1 MTTQHT
7 TRLNNHNTL
16 TTVIEQYD
24 EGYSVLSFDEFSEDE
39 GGIWIDIYTDTIEE
53 AQEKAIKQH
62 EKLIKEY

>member
-1 MTTQHT
+1 MNTEHT

-24 EGYSVLSFDEFSEDE
+24 EGYSVLIFDEFSEDE
-39 GGIWIDIYTDTIEE
+39 GGIWIDIYTDTIDK

-62 EKLIKEY
+62 QKIIKEY

>member
-1 MTTQHT
+1 MNTEHT

-24 EGYSVLSFDEFSEDE
+24 EGYSVLIFDEFSEDE

-53 AQEKAIKQH
+53 AQEKAIKQSQ
-62 EKLIKEY
+62 KIIKEY

>member
-1 MTTQHT
+1 MNHTHT

-24 EGYSVLSFDEFSEDE
+24 EGYSVLIFDEFSEDE
-39 GGIWIDIYTDTIEE
+39 GGIWIDIYTDTIDK

-62 EKLIKEY
+62 QKIIKEY